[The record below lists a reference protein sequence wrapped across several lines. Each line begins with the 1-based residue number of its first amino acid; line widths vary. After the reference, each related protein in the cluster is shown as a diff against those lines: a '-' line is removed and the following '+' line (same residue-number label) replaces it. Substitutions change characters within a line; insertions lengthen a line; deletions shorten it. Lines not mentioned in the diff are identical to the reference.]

1 MLFRSIEQVA
11 SGAEKVTRIPERAE
25 AIRFAIKN
33 AAPEDVILI
42 AGKGHE
48 DYQEINGIKHHF
60 SDVEEARKN
69 LMNRKE
75 NLNE

>member
-1 MLFRSIEQVA
+1 MA
-11 SGAEKVTRIPERAE
+11 GY
-25 AIRFAIKN
+25 AIKN

>member
-1 MLFRSIEQVA
+1 M
-11 SGAEKVTRIPERAE
+11 TRIPERAE

-33 AAPEDVILI
+33 AAPEDAILI

-48 DYQEINGIKHHF
+48 KFITREINGIKHHF

-69 LMNRKE
+69 Q
-75 NLNE
+75 